1 MIQVARF
8 GTRSNQPYSTI
19 SYYISSL
26 SPHSKKLVS
35 CIRGHWS
42 IENRRPWVKDV
53 IYSEDTSPQKAG
65 YAPINLSI
73 LKTWVLTLIR
83 ANGYDSI
90 TEFIDSL
97 GHNLTYLLSFCT

>member
-35 CIRGHWS
+35 CIRDHWS
-42 IENRRPWVKDV
+42 IENRLHWVKDV

-65 YAPINLSI
+65 GCPHQLIYPQNLG
-73 LKTWVLTLIR
+73 LKL
-83 ANGYDSI
+83 NPG
-90 TEFIDSL
+90 
-97 GHNLTYLLSFCT
+97 